1 MPWRRLHLA
10 RALSAAGLA
19 SSLMFLGSAIA
30 TAAPGDDLEP
40 STAPSAASTT
50 ETVDLLKAARAG
62 DLKVSARGQGQ
73 DKVRLSLQNTSEKR
87 LNVIVPPG
95 LVASSGV
102 AQRGGG
108 GGFQSMGLGMINNR
122 PGSFG
127 RFQGSSV
134 TGLRSMPIN
143 GSDSPSVAV
152 PVGETVDVS
161 VPAVCLNYGVNTP
174 TPRDSF
180 TLMDVDDYTQDVRI
194 RKGLR
199 SLALLG
205 TSHGVAQAS
214 MWRICNGIPFE
225 EMAARDAKF
234 LNDSEIALAARF
246 VEAVDAAGTEDL
258 VNPALLTEGRVF
270 VKLTAE
276 TTSVEGEVSRL
287 TEKLDG
293 LRLFGLP
300 IEVVKN
306 DDMPI
311 AKAPAIFV
319 KVALSENQVGD
330 AVGRLQ
336 VGSSLRDDQ
345 WRPIGKAAFRDHA
358 SIAVLDSQSLVQLVE
373 QQLAAT
379 FVSVKPARK
388 SVGATTLKIENH
400 LPFTVAGLNVR
411 AGNSPGSPVVPF
423 EAVGLGPNRAA
434 MVPIQA
440 AQGEIVSLEL
450 NGL

>member
-30 TAAPGDDLEP
+30 APVEDLEP
-40 STAPSAASTT
+40 STAPSASSTT

-62 DLKVSARGQGQ
+62 DLKVTARGQGQ
-73 DKVRLSLQNTSEKR
+73 EKVRLSLQNTSEKR
-87 LNVIVPPG
+87 LNVVVPPG
-95 LVASSGV
+95 LVASSGLG
-102 AQRGGG
+102 QGG

-127 RFQGSSV
+127 RFQGSSA
-134 TGLRSMPIN
+134 TGLRSMPVN

-161 VPAVCLNYGVNTP
+161 VPAVCLNYGVATP
-174 TPRDSF
+174 SPRDVF
-180 TLMDVDDYTQDVRI
+180 TLMDVDDYTQDARI

-205 TSHGVAQAS
+205 TSQGVAQAS
-214 MWRICNGIPFE
+214 MWRICNGVPFE

-234 LNDSEIALAARF
+234 LNQSEIALAARF
-246 VEAVDAAGTEDL
+246 VEAVDAAGADDL

-270 VKLTAE
+270 IKLSAE
-276 TTSVEGEVSRL
+276 TAAAQGEVSRL
-287 TEKLDG
+287 VEKLDG

-300 IEVVKN
+300 IEVVKT

-311 AKAPAIFV
+311 ARAPAVFV
-319 KVALSENQVGD
+319 KVALGENQSGD
-330 AVGRLQ
+330 AVGRIQ
-336 VGSSLRDDQ
+336 VGCSLQDDQ
-345 WRPIGKAAFRDHA
+345 WRPLGKAAFRDHA
-358 SIAVLDSQSLVQLVE
+358 SIAVLDAQSLVQLVE
-373 QQLAAT
+373 HQLAAT
-379 FVSVKPARK
+379 FVTVKPARK
-388 SVGATTLKIENH
+388 TVGATTLKVENR
-400 LPFTVAGLNVR
+400 LPFTIAGLNVR
-411 AGNSPGSPVVPF
+411 AGDSPGSPVVPF
-423 EAVGLGPNRAA
+423 EAVGLGPNRSALL
-434 MVPIQA
+434 PIQA
-440 AQGEIVSLEL
+440 AQGEVFGVEL